1 MSLMPSNDDIKQ
13 QSEEVTSDRVS
24 ADAAV
29 SPILP
34 DEYAVG
40 ADDVS
45 AYEDDAGSFSSDNSM
60 PPGFTFF
67 LKIES
72 DGII

>member
-1 MSLMPSNDDIKQ
+1 MPSNDDIKQ

-34 DEYAVG
+34 GEYPVG

-45 AYEDDAGSFSSDNSM
+45 GYEEDVAPFSSDNSM
-60 PPGFTFF
+60 PLEFTFF
-67 LKIES
+67 QKKKIYP
-72 DGII
+72 

>member
-1 MSLMPSNDDIKQ
+1 MPSNDDIKQ
-13 QSEEVTSDRVS
+13 QSEEVTSDCVS

-34 DEYAVG
+34 DEYPIG

-45 AYEDDAGSFSSDNSM
+45 TYEGDIATLSPDNCM
-60 PPGFTFF
+60 PLEFTFF
-67 LKIES
+67 QKKKRG
-72 DGII
+72 D